1 MASAKVAPRID
12 EAPLAANGGGCRLC
26 GSSSKLRI
34 VLENGRTNLVKCEAC
49 SVGFVDPPYSADSMA
64 THFKDE
70 YIQDDTRL
78 EKVYGDLR
86 SAALTLIATQ
96 VLRKKQRGRILD
108 VGCAGGYFLDR
119 YFRSVKW
126 EKFGVE
132 PSRYALERMAR
143 RGIQA
148 YEGDLLSV
156 QLPSQ
161 WFDVITAAGVLPYFR
176 EPARELQIIRRALKP
191 DGLFVVELPL
201 GATQIWRHTTALG
214 KLTGGGSRSVFN
226 SPHLYFYDL
235 KSIRYL
241 LRDNGF
247 EVEDF
252 HPSPGN
258 QQANAF
264 MNLLFRGYYEGSC
277 VLSALSR
284 GRVMMGPGLVVA
296 AVAGG

>member
-1 MASAKVAPRID
+1 MASAKLAPAMD
-12 EAPLAANGGGCRLC
+12 EVPLHVNGGGCRLC
-26 GSSSKLRI
+26 GSSSNLRI
-34 VLENGRTNLVKCEAC
+34 VLKNGKTSLVKCHSC
-49 SVGFVDPPYSADSMA
+49 GVGFVDPPYSSDSMA
-64 THFKDE
+64 MHFKDE

-86 SAALTLIATQ
+86 SAALTLIASQ

-119 YFRSVKW
+119 YFRSAKW
-126 EKFGVE
+126 EKSGVE
-132 PSRYALERMAR
+132 PSRYALQRMAR
-143 RGIQA
+143 RGIKA

-156 QLPSQ
+156 QLPAQS
-161 WFDVITAAGVLPYFR
+161 FDVITAAGVLPYFR

-191 DGLFVVELPL
+191 DGLLVVEMPL

-235 KSIRYL
+235 KSVRYL
-241 LRDNGF
+241 LRENGF
-247 EVEDF
+247 RIEDF

-258 QQANAF
+258 QQANALS
-264 MNLLFRGYYEGSC
+264 NVLFRGYYEGSC
-277 VLSALSR
+277 VLSALSG
-284 GRVMMGPGLVVA
+284 GRVMLGPGLVLT